1 VDVVGHEDVRPEI
14 EFIPGSSPVD
24 ALREPFANQIRSQ
37 KLPSMKARE
46 GQEVRMAGDVVS
58 SARHVI
64 KVWDGRMKRSISSW
78 SLLSIVRGLADS
90 KQALTMKPVRA
101 TFSNLRANQLTQ
113 GEP

>member
-1 VDVVGHEDVRPEI
+1 VVGHEDVRPEI

-64 KVWDGRMKRSISSW
+64 KGWENETV
-78 SLLSIVRGLADS
+78 
-90 KQALTMKPVRA
+90 
-101 TFSNLRANQLTQ
+101 NQFLVPTQ
-113 GEP
+113 YCARFG